1 MVRDHIEPRG
11 GRDWDSGAL
20 VAVSWGVEPQE
31 EGLDALYRPG
41 EWSGDH
47 LATARAIP
55 VVRPHGGQQATLAA
69 EFLS

>member
-11 GRDWDSGAL
+11 GGNWDSGAL

-31 EGLDALYRPG
+31 EGLDALDRAG

-47 LATARAIP
+47 LETGRAIP
-55 VVRPHGGQQATLAA
+55 VVRPHGGQQTTLTA
-69 EFLS
+69 ELLS